1 MAVRDRIPYFRNSA
15 NKQKSGFS
23 QKIAS
28 AVGRMAEPF
37 RNPNVKRF
45 QSLASMSSFFSSI
58 MGEDQPANYE
68 ALIKVHDNSV
78 WVYRSVNIIGNT
90 LASIPINWF
99 VVSQN
104 GERQQVFDGPAALMR
119 KPNPWMTQNFLTTL
133 TFMYLD
139 MTGNAYWE
147 IVKDTTGTPIALFP
161 LRPDRVKIIPDKDN
175 YILGYIHEVNS
186 QRIVLDADD
195 VVHFSN
201 PNLDNDFYGQGAMR
215 SAFLPAQND
224 LSAQKWNIA
233 YFKNGAHHSGA
244 FMVEESMGQDEYDRL
259 KEELNAKNTGEE
271 NWHNIL
277 VLEGKATYESLND
290 TIKDMDFTGL
300 RKMSREEIIAAFG
313 VPPALVGLF
322 EFANYAN
329 VKEQIKIFWQ
339 YVADPKLKAFSEQLA
354 LDFGSLF
361 PQPSNGELVAI
372 PDFSNV
378 EALQE
383 DKQLQAERHKIY
395 VELDVLTVNDVRR
408 DLNLDPVPWGDV
420 PRSSVMAPITLGQQA
435 ERLKL
440 ISPNLRTPAINPN
453 GKKREL
459 PRRLNRARL
468 STDLRKLL
476 NGYALGTSKALI
488 KELEDLMPA
497 LNSRFSLRS
506 EENPKPT
513 DEDAEWLAGQL
524 GELSFFSS
532 ITEDLLD
539 PFSDEQVIIYNKE
552 ATLSTS
558 KLVASAEKSL
568 NKSIAMSAVRAQFKQ
583 FNLTNRSI
591 LNQLA
596 LRELRVQNSFEIE
609 LYGNYQKLFLDEY
622 FNAAQG
628 IINETL
634 RTDKFFDGVLK
645 TFNRTGKAKALEIAR
660 TEMASVINLADRDV
674 YRENGFPKFEWAHS
688 GNPNEREN
696 HLQLDGKVADTSIG
710 EGFNV
715 VDSTVEI
722 GGVEGPHDTSLGPEE
737 TINCD
742 CDTQPVADRILPD
755 ELWEGEDT

>member
-15 NKQKSGFS
+15 NKQKSGIS

-37 RNPNVKRF
+37 RSTHAKRF
-45 QSLASMSSFFSSI
+45 QSLASMSSFFSSL

-78 WVYRSVNIIGNT
+78 WVYRCVNIIGDT
-90 LASIPINWF
+90 LASIPVNWF
-99 VVSQN
+99 VVKPN
-104 GERQQVFDGPAALMR
+104 GDREQVFDGPAALMSE
-119 KPNPWMTQNFLTTL
+119 PNPWMTEKFLTTL
-133 TFMYLD
+133 TFMYLE
-139 MTGNAYWE
+139 MVGNAYWE
-147 IVKDTTGTPIALFP
+147 IVKDTNGTPIALFP

-215 SAFLPAQND
+215 SAFLPATND

-244 FMVEESMGQDEYDRL
+244 FMVEESMGQDEYDRF
-259 KEELNAKNTGEE
+259 KEEVNAKNTGEE

-277 VLEGKATYESLND
+277 IVEGKAKYESLND
-290 TIKDMDFTGL
+290 TIKDMDFAAL

-329 VKEQIKIFWQ
+329 VNEQIKIFWQ
-339 YVADPKLKAFSEQLA
+339 YVADPKLKAFSQQLA

-361 PQPSNGELVAI
+361 PRPSTGKLVAI

-383 DKQLQAERHKIY
+383 DKLLLAEIHKIY
-395 VELDVLTVNDVRR
+395 TELDVLTVNDVRR

-420 PRSSVMAPITLGQQA
+420 PRSSVIAPITLGMEA

-440 ISPNLRTPAINPN
+440 ISPNIRIPSINPN
-453 GKKREL
+453 GQKREL
-459 PRRLNRARL
+459 PRRLNRAQL
-468 STDLRKLL
+468 SREMRKLMT
-476 NGYALGTSKALI
+476 GYALGTAKATAN
-488 KELEDLMPA
+488 ELEDLMPE
-497 LNSRFSLRS
+497 LNVRLSLRS

-513 DEDAEWLAGQL
+513 DEDAEWLARQL
-524 GELSFFSS
+524 GELSFFED
-532 ITEDLLD
+532 IQEDLIE
-539 PFSDEQVIIYNKE
+539 PYSDEQKIIYDKE
-552 ATLSTS
+552 ATLSTA

-568 NKSIAMSAVRAQFKQ
+568 TNKIALSGVRAKAEEFD
-583 FNLTNRSI
+583 LTNRAI

-596 LRELRVQNSFEIE
+596 LRELRVQNSFQIE
-609 LYGNYQKLFLDEY
+609 LYGSYQKVFLDEY
-622 FNAAQG
+622 FNAAQA
-628 IINETL
+628 IRNETL
-634 RTDKFFDGVLK
+634 VTAKFFDRVLK
-645 TFNRTGKAKALEIAR
+645 TFGRTGKAKALEITT
-660 TEMASVINLADRDV
+660 TETATVVNLADRDV
-674 YRENGFPKFEWAHS
+674 YRENGIPKFEWAHS

-696 HLQLDGKVADTSIG
+696 HLALDGQVADTSIG

-715 VDSTVEI
+715 VNSTVEI

-742 CDTQPVADRILPD
+742 CDTQPFVDRILPD
-755 ELWEGEDT
+755 ELWGGE